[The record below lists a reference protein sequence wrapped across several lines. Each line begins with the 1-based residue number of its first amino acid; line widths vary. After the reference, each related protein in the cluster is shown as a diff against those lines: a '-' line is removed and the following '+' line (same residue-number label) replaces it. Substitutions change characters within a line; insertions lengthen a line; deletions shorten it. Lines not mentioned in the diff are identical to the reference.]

1 MKKMPCYDGCW
12 PLFYQLIRKMRL
24 TVFLLCITVLSG
36 LATESYS
43 QATKLTVVLN
53 NTSIENVLREIE
65 NQSGYRFFYNGRIDV
80 EKRVSANFVDKN
92 IHEVLDSVLEGTT
105 ITYEVVGR
113 QIVLSS
119 MEKGMVVQQPSQV
132 SGRVTNTQGEP
143 LPGVTVIVKG
153 TTRGTTTNTEGNY
166 ALSGVNP
173 GETLVFSF
181 VGMKMQE
188 VAVTGKTQMNI
199 TMEEESVGLEEVVAI
214 GYGEKRRVNMTGS
227 VASVNSEVLESRPIT
242 NAVTAIQGI
251 MPGLTVQRSSGQP
264 GSEGFDLNVRGF
276 SSVNGGNS
284 PLVMIDGVAGDI
296 NLLNPD
302 DIASISVLKDASAS
316 IYGARAAGG
325 VILVTT
331 KGGQKGMPKIGY
343 STNFA
348 ISKLAGMMETPNH
361 YQMAVMD
368 NEANIHNGAAP
379 MYTPD
384 LLEKVRVGDPNP
396 IPHPVYGS
404 AGWMLF
410 FTSTDWRDAVFEN
423 GFQQKHTVNVS
434 GGGENSSYYL
444 SGTFSDQQ
452 GVIKYG
458 DDNNKRYNLRMNY
471 DYDFTKWLK
480 LETKVAFENQNRSD
494 IGGVGSNGTVWPNGI
509 MYETIFGMPNHPIYT
524 QSGEKYFA
532 QGGWGNAVAQAK
544 EGETASFKN
553 RNFNTNFKLI
563 ADVAEGLKL
572 NLQAGIN
579 LATVNN
585 KDIANSHPLYVWD
598 ESAIAYYSIANPD
611 QTYLYQYNSTNT
623 YRNFTGYAQYN
634 KTFSEHHRLDVMA
647 GISHEENDFEEFSA
661 GRTNFITDDGWEL
674 DLGST
679 DNMTNNGGGY
689 HWAIESVF
697 SRISYSFKDKYL
709 IEANLR
715 YDGSSRFDRDTR
727 WGLFPGA
734 SLGWRISE
742 EAFMQNLTFLNDL
755 KIRASYGET
764 GNQEGIAYYDYIQL
778 INIGREYPYP
788 FGQGGRD
795 QSAFPG
801 NIVAPDRTWETV
813 AVNNIGL
820 DATLF
825 SSSLDFS
832 FDYFVKKNKDMLI
845 PVTYPSMLGDIP
857 PSSNAGEMR
866 TRGFETSV
874 RYTKKMGD
882 FSWSVKAM
890 LSDAKNELTDYGGQD
905 TYVLGLNEHRE
916 GYPINTYFAYEFDGL
931 IRTQEELDAYKQL
944 GGVPGDIGIGD
955 ARFKDLDGDGNISI
969 YSSIPGSDG
978 DVKNVGST
986 SPRYTY
992 GVNLD
997 LKWKNFDLGI
1007 FVQGVGKR
1015 TLFRVGEYAM
1025 PWSDWWRQP
1034 PLFYYMKTWN
1044 EDRPDAKYPRLTHG
1058 NIRYWNYQASTLQA
1072 VNAAYLRL
1080 KNLQVGYTLPSS
1092 LLSKLY
1098 IQRARVYFSG
1108 FDLFEIHKVKG
1119 GWDPESNDS
1128 GFNYPFQRLY
1138 SLGLD
1143 LTF

>member
-1 MKKMPCYDGCW
+1 MKKMPCNDGSW

-24 TVFLLCITVLSG
+24 TIFLLCVTMMSG
-36 LATESYS
+36 LAIESYS
-43 QATKLTVVLN
+43 QVTKLTVVLN

-119 MEKGMVVQQPSQV
+119 MEKEGSTIQQPAQI
-132 SGRVTNTQGEP
+132 SGKVTNSDREP

-153 TTRGTTTNTEGNY
+153 TTRGTTTDADGNY
-166 ALSGVNP
+166 TLTGIHP

-181 VGMKMQE
+181 VGMKPQE
-188 VAVTGKTQMNI
+188 IPVAGKAQINM
-199 TMEEESVGLEEVVAI
+199 TMEEEAVGLEEVVAI

-227 VASVNSEVLESRPIT
+227 VASVSSEVLESRPIT
-242 NAVTAIQGI
+242 NTVTAIQGV

-264 GSEGFDLNVRGF
+264 GSEGFDLNIRGL
-276 SSVNGGNS
+276 SSTNGGNT
-284 PLVMIDGVAGDI
+284 PLVLIDGISGDL

-302 DIASISVLKDASAS
+302 DIESISILKDASAS
-316 IYGARAAGG
+316 IYGARASNG

-331 KGGQKGMPKIGY
+331 KGGQKGTPKVSY

-348 ISKLAGMMETPNH
+348 VTELAGLMETPNH

-404 AGWMLF
+404 SGWMLF
-410 FTSTDWRDAVFEN
+410 FTSTDWRNAVFEN

-444 SGTFSDQQ
+444 SGTFSDQK

-471 DYDFTKWLK
+471 DYDFTKWLR
-480 LETKVAFENQNRSD
+480 LESKVAFENQNRTD
-494 IGGVGSNGTVWPNGI
+494 IGGVGSAGI
-509 MYETIFGMPNHPIYT
+509 MYETIFGMPNHPVYT

-544 EGETASFKN
+544 EGETATYVN
-553 RNFNTNFKLI
+553 RNFNTNFKLT
-563 ADVAEGLKL
+563 ADVTEGLKI

-579 LATVNN
+579 VGTANN
-585 KDIANSHPLYVWD
+585 KDIANSYPLYVWD

-611 QTYLYQYNSTNT
+611 QTYVDQFNSTNT
-623 YRNFTGYAQYN
+623 YRNFTGYVQYN
-634 KTFSEHHRLDVMA
+634 KRFSEKHKFDVMA

-661 GRTNFITDDGWEL
+661 RRTNFITDDGWEL
-674 DLGST
+674 GLGST
-679 DNMTNNGGGY
+679 DNMTNDGGGN
-689 HWAIESVF
+689 HWAIRSVF
-697 SRISYSFKDKYL
+697 SRISYSFKEKYL
-709 IEANLR
+709 LEANLR
-715 YDGSSRFDRDTR
+715 YDGSSRFDKDTR
-727 WGLFPGA
+727 WGLFPGI
-734 SLGWRISE
+734 SLGWRISQE
-742 EAFMQNLTFLNDL
+742 EFMENLAFINDL
-755 KIRASYGET
+755 KLRVSYGET
-764 GNQEGIAYYDYIQL
+764 GNQEGINLYDYIQL
-778 INIGREYPYP
+778 INIGRDYPYP
-788 FGQGGRD
+788 FGLGGRD
-795 QSAFPG
+795 QSAYLA
-801 NIVAPDRTWETV
+801 NIIAPDRTWETV
-813 AVNNIGL
+813 AVSNIGL

-825 SSSLDFS
+825 ASSLDFS
-832 FDYFVKKNKDMLI
+832 FDYFIKNNKDMLI
-845 PVTYPSMLGDIP
+845 PVTYPSMLGAIP
-857 PSSNAGEMR
+857 PFSNAGELR
-866 TRGFETSV
+866 THGFETSL
-874 RYTKKMGD
+874 RYHKTMGD
-882 FSWSVKAM
+882 FSWSARMM
-890 LSDAKNELTDYGGQD
+890 LSDANNKLVDYGGQD
-905 TYVLGLNEHRE
+905 TYTLGLNSNRE
-916 GYPINTYFAYEFDGL
+916 GYPVNTYFAYEFDGL

-944 GGVPGDIGIGD
+944 GGVPSDIGIGD
-955 ARFKDLDGDGNISI
+955 ARFKDLDGDGNINI

-978 DVKNVGST
+978 DVKNAGST
-986 SPRYTY
+986 TPRYTY
-992 GVNLD
+992 GFNLD

-1034 PLFYYMKTWN
+1034 PLFYFGNTWN
-1044 EDRPDAKYPRLTHG
+1044 EDRPDAKYPRLSHG

-1072 VNAAYLRL
+1072 INAAYLRL
-1080 KNLQVGYTLPSS
+1080 KNLQIGYTLPASV
-1092 LLSKLY
+1092 LSKVS
-1098 IQRARVYFSG
+1098 IKKARVYFSG
-1108 FDLFEIHKVKG
+1108 FDLLEIHKVKG
-1119 GWDPESNDS
+1119 GWDPESSES

-1138 SLGLD
+1138 SVGFD